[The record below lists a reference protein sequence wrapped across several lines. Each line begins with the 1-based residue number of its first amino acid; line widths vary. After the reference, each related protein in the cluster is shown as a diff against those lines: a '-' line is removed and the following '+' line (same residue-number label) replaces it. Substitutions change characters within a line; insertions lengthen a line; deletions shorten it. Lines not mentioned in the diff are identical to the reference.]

1 MQPFLSSGF
10 VQFAQGRTIAQRC
23 WESRRRVN
31 RTTSIAPPDNGTAVC
46 LLAGCPSG
54 LVYLAPRRKHSAM
67 SATTQDTATRQPCV
81 TIVDAPAKINL
92 TPSVLGRR
100 QDGYHRIESLVCGI
114 GLYDRLEI
122 RSAAGRQ
129 DVLSCD
135 MEGLGSGP
143 DNLVL
148 QAVRALREFAGTGC
162 PVDIKL
168 HKSIPLEAG
177 LGGGSSDAYAT
188 LAGLQ
193 KHWHLKVT
201 LEELSRLASGIGSDV
216 ALFGH
221 LPSCVIRE
229 RGESVSPC
237 RMAWSGYVVLALP
250 ALSVSTARV
259 YQAWSE
265 AAALQGQR
273 LSPEQVAAL
282 DSADDIMANLY
293 NDLEAPAIQVE
304 PSLGELSDALSAVGG
319 VRFRMTGSG
328 SAFFALRDKKEQAD
342 ALAEHIQDK
351 IGVSSLV
358 VQTLV

>member
-1 MQPFLSSGF
+1 
-10 VQFAQGRTIAQRC
+10 
-23 WESRRRVN
+23 
-31 RTTSIAPPDNGTAVC
+31 
-46 LLAGCPSG
+46 
-54 LVYLAPRRKHSAM
+54 M
-67 SATTQDTATRQPCV
+67 SATTQGTTTRQSCV
-81 TIVDAPAKINL
+81 TTIDAPAKINL
-92 TPSVLGRR
+92 TLNVLGRR

-122 RSAAGRQ
+122 RDAAGRQ

-135 MEGLGSGP
+135 MEGLGNGP

-148 QAVRALREFAGTGC
+148 QAVRALREFVGTGC
-162 PVDIKL
+162 PVDVKL
-168 HKSIPLEAG
+168 HKSIPLGAG

-193 KHWHLKVT
+193 KHWHLKAT
-201 LEELSRLASGIGSDV
+201 PEELSRLAGGIGSDV

-229 RGESVSPC
+229 RGELVSPC

-250 ALSVSTARV
+250 GLAVSTARV

-265 AAALQGQR
+265 TVAPQGRR

-293 NDLEAPAIQVE
+293 NDLEAPAILVQ
-304 PSLGELSDALSAVGG
+304 PSLGDLGDALSAAG

-328 SAFFALRDKKEQAD
+328 SAFFTLADKKEQAD
-342 ALAEHIQDK
+342 ALAERIQDK

-358 VQTLV
+358 VQTLSKLSL